1 MEYDII
7 DVVLVSLLSTLN
19 IFHALCWCFL
29 CLLRISKCLLGSK
42 LIIVALTLQTFFKLR
57 LHLRISR
64 FFFFEVEHVNCGRQS
79 QKHQIFKGR
88 KRFYDL
94 NATLDK
100 AQKYSAWFW
109 VKFHWSDQS
118 ATKYKIKNYLSRVLH
133 KKVIHRKKCVS
144 NK

>member
-57 LHLRISR
+57 LHLRIFR

-79 QKHQIFKGR
+79 QKHQIFKCR

-100 AQKYSAWFW
+100 AQKYR
-109 VKFHWSDQS
+109 SDQS
-118 ATKYKIKNYLSRVLH
+118 ATKCKIKNYLSCVLH

>member
-57 LHLRISR
+57 LHLRIFR

-79 QKHQIFKGR
+79 QKHQIFKGK

-100 AQKYSAWFW
+100 AQKYR
-109 VKFHWSDQS
+109 SDQS
-118 ATKYKIKNYLSRVLH
+118 ATKYKIKNYLSCVLH